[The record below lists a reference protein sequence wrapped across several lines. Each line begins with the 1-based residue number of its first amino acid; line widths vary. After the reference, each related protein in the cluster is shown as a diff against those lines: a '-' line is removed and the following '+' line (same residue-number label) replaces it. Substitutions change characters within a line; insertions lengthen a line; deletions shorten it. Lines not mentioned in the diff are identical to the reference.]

1 MSSLEDSVKHIVKDE
16 VDDYLNSSGYLEMF
30 ESLENRIVILQKR
43 VRQLEVII
51 SNTFQ
56 TENVNEIINKDID
69 FFDLYYKARETRRR
83 GER

>member
-30 ESLENRIVILQKR
+30 EKSENLIAILQKR

-56 TENVNEIINKDID
+56 TEIVICLFELIPVSPS
-69 FFDLYYKARETRRR
+69 
-83 GER
+83 